1 MYLGDLFL
9 TCFYAVFLLVTFLEE
24 MMKGILSFVDGK
36 VRIHIQNY
44 TDMLE
49 WSHAL
54 QDDISLFEFQRSVIK
69 YRIGKV
75 VL

>member
-49 WSHAL
+49 
-54 QDDISLFEFQRSVIK
+54 
-69 YRIGKV
+69 
-75 VL
+75 